1 MDVLK
6 KLLHGDGSPPP
17 KTQDELKKLCAH
29 SFLCRDRLCVE
40 DDHKHC
46 VPREEAKRALSVT
59 LLPPELERKVR
70 WHGSI
75 PDFNSRLDHLN
86 ERIKEAIKT
95 GHPTYETVEQI
106 RRDFNSIQHDVD
118 YLSPRMKI
126 ATWLEPITTEHQ
138 TLLLNGFI
146 PLVRMLSDPDF
157 RKIHSHKLYYQRMGW
172 RGTVGGTDP
181 DRKQRLGLPSD

>member
-95 GHPTYETVEQI
+95 GHPTYETVDTNTQRFQFHPT
-106 RRDFNSIQHDVD
+106 RRG
-118 YLSPRMKI
+118 L
-126 ATWLEPITTEHQ
+126 PITAHEDRDMVGTNHY
-138 TLLLNGFI
+138 
-146 PLVRMLSDPDF
+146 RASD
-157 RKIHSHKLYYQRMGW
+157 
-172 RGTVGGTDP
+172 VAA
-181 DRKQRLGLPSD
+181 